1 MKEFLDDHI
10 IKLNGKYIKKG
21 DNFRKIIK
29 KNENNFQ
36 LINKACSIRH
46 EGFKSTYERLKKTC
60 YWKGMTVDIRRY
72 IQNCTTCQLNKKN
85 EIPNPTEK
93 YVTEV
98 EAPFTHLGLDIIGPL
113 PITQQ
118 GNQYIIVL
126 VDYFTKWVEA
136 QSLASITS
144 KDVVKFLS
152 ENFARYGAPNVIT
165 TDNGVQFTS
174 DYTRIFLDLF
184 DVYIKFTVTYHPESN
199 GLTENRN
206 RKIGKLL
213 RLLGNKEREWD
224 MLLPSAL
231 WALRT
236 SK

>member
-1 MKEFLDDHI
+1 M
-10 IKLNGKYIKKG
+10 
-21 DNFRKIIK
+21 
-29 KNENNFQ
+29 
-36 LINKACSIRH
+36 
-46 EGFKSTYERLKKTC
+46 
-60 YWKGMTVDIRRY
+60 
-72 IQNCTTCQLNKKN
+72 
-85 EIPNPTEK
+85 
-93 YVTEV
+93 
-98 EAPFTHLGLDIIGPL
+98 
-113 PITQQ
+113 
-118 GNQYIIVL
+118 
-126 VDYFTKWVEA
+126 
-136 QSLASITS
+136 
-144 KDVVKFLS
+144 VKFLS